1 MTQNIY
7 PSLLIEDRVLGVNLE
22 NNSLESLQ
30 ADQLPPN
37 LMELYLANNKLRG
50 LPDSILDNQ
59 ENLKNLSLSGNPW
72 NCDCS
77 ALKFKKWLTSKY
89 SIVRTFYIHIFN
101 MSRVVRIIIMYNCSS
116 LFYKNRNHNSVWQR
130 IFHFFF

>member
-37 LMELYLANNKLRG
+37 LMELYLANNKFRW

-101 MSRVVRIIIMYNCSS
+101 I
-116 LFYKNRNHNSVWQR
+116 
-130 IFHFFF
+130 